1 MTHFQPDIRTATP
14 ADVPA
19 LLDLVRHTGTL
30 DLHTPYTYWA
40 LAHAGVI
47 LVAERDGVL
56 VGLLTAMR
64 APEGSVM
71 LLWQV
76 GLRESERGT
85 GLSQRLLDAF
95 LDEAR
100 ALGVGAVTL
109 TIAEDNL
116 ASQGMMQRFA
126 TRHGLVL
133 ERVGD
138 TGPAATVMALETL
151 YRLKLTH
158 ASV

>member
-1 MTHFQPDIRTATP
+1 MSDSNSHTRHATP

-19 LLDLVRHTGTL
+19 LLDLVRATGTL

-40 LAHAGVI
+40 LAHAGLVF
-47 LVAERDGVL
+47 VAERNGAL
-56 VGLLTAMR
+56 VGLLSALR
-64 APEGSVM
+64 APEGEAM

-95 LDEAR
+95 FGQAR
-100 ALGVGAVTL
+100 ALGVGTVTL
-109 TIAEDNL
+109 TIADDNL
-116 ASQGMMQRFA
+116 ASQGMMRRFA
-126 TRHGLVL
+126 ARHGLTL

-138 TGPAATVMALETL
+138 TASAAPAMALETL
-151 YRLKLTH
+151 YRMKLTQ

>member
-1 MTHFQPDIRTATP
+1 MSHIQPDIRTATP

-19 LLDLVRHTGTL
+19 LLDLVRDTGTL

-64 APEGSVM
+64 APEGSAM

-126 TRHGLVL
+126 ARHGLVL
-133 ERVGD
+133 ERIGD
-138 TGPAATVMALETL
+138 TGPAATAMALETL
-151 YRLKLTH
+151 YRIKLTH